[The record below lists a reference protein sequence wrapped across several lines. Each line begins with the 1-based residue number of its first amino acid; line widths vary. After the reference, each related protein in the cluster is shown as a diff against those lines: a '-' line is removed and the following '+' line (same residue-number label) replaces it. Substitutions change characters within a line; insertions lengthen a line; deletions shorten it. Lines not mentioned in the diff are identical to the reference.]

1 MFCLT
6 LAEILARRLEFH
18 GPGVMRMTQ
27 RNFAANAP
35 WDALI
40 GLLIAGAQWR
50 RPPGAGSNT
59 QRTIELAD
67 AEKNEMLMSFIH
79 GTEKP
84 ADWCW
89 PDWHVTG
96 SNKNFHVA

>member
-1 MFCLT
+1 LTDVVFCLT

-35 WDALI
+35 WDALV
-40 GLLIAGAQWR
+40 GLLIAGGQWR

-59 QRTIELAD
+59 QCTIELAD

-79 GTEKP
+79 WDRK
-84 ADWCW
+84 
-89 PDWHVTG
+89 TG
-96 SNKNFHVA
+96 RLVLA

>member
-1 MFCLT
+1 
-6 LAEILARRLEFH
+6 
-18 GPGVMRMTQ
+18 MRMTQ

-40 GLLIAGAQWR
+40 GLLIAGAQWL

-59 QRTIELAD
+59 QRAIELAD

-79 GTEKP
+79 WDRK
-84 ADWCW
+84 
-89 PDWHVTG
+89 TG
-96 SNKNFHVA
+96 RLVLA

>member
-1 MFCLT
+1 
-6 LAEILARRLEFH
+6 
-18 GPGVMRMTQ
+18 MTQ

>member
-1 MFCLT
+1 MFCST

-18 GPGVMRMTQ
+18 GPGVIRMTQ

-50 RPPGAGSNT
+50 RPPVLKDGVEGLHWT
-59 QRTIELAD
+59 QRAIELAD
-67 AEKNEMLMSFIH
+67 AEKNKMLMSFIH
-79 GTEKP
+79 WDRK
-84 ADWCW
+84 
-89 PDWHVTG
+89 TG
-96 SNKNFHVA
+96 RLVLA

>member
-1 MFCLT
+1 MFCVT

-50 RPPGAGSNT
+50 PPPGAGSNT
-59 QRTIELAD
+59 QRGIELAD
-67 AEKNEMLMSFIH
+67 AERNEMLTSFIH
-79 GTEKP
+79 WDRK
-84 ADWCW
+84 
-89 PDWHVTG
+89 TG
-96 SNKNFHVA
+96 RLVLA